1 MAPQLVG
8 GRDELLEYRKSLPQ
22 KWDYNA
28 FVGILL
34 GLHARKVGDA
44 ASANFAFGQGD
55 NNRSV
60 DKRFDENGL
69 WDIFNKYKKS
79 GGNVMLSQ
87 VEDEIVAQV
96 SEYKAMREKFDTVL
110 QRLLKD
116 AGM

>member
-1 MAPQLVG
+1 M
-8 GRDELLEYRKSLPQ
+8 
-22 KWDYNA
+22 
-28 FVGILL
+28 GILL

-96 SEYKAMREKFDTVL
+96 PEYKAIREKSDTVL